1 MTRAGLRLRARARLL
16 RLRTRRR
23 EWRVS
28 EVAWGLLLAVV
39 VGLASGIGAVIFKWM
54 IAWIHRGFFDGGGAT
69 LGFLGRYYV
78 ILLPAL
84 GGLLVGL
91 LIHYL
96 SREAKAYGVPLVM
109 IAVNARSGRMNPLW
123 AAVQTLA
130 SAICIGSGGS
140 VGLHGPVV
148 HIGAGIGSSLGQLF
162 RLPGD
167 WTKLLV
173 ACGAAGG
180 IAATF
185 NAPIAGMFFALEL
198 VLRRF
203 SARNLI
209 LVGVSSV
216 GASFVAR
223 EFFGDSPIFSHIP
236 EYTWASGWEILFYIV
251 LGIVAAL
258 VAVGFVR
265 LLYKCESIFSN
276 WRFPGYLKPAIGG
289 LAVGVI
295 GLFFPY
301 VFGVGYEGTEFAI
314 LGGFSAATLLAMCLL
329 KVLATSITL
338 GSGGR
343 GGTFA
348 PSLFIGAM
356 LGSAFGMGVN
366 AMFPTVAPE
375 AGAYGLVGMGAVFA
389 AASYAPV
396 TAILIL
402 FEVTRDYLIILPLI
416 AAVVTSTF
424 IARRIS
430 RDSIYTTKVRQRGF
444 EILEG
449 QLDPLRN
456 VRVGSIMTR
465 DFPAVAPDMPVN
477 ELLREIERTGHH
489 GFPVLDEDG
498 KLFGVVTL
506 SDVEEALNSGSGDLK
521 VSDIATRNPVTAYPE
536 ESVGSVLR
544 RFATMDVGRIP
555 VVSRDDPTRLLG
567 CLRRHDIVRSYSKAV
582 ATRRED
588 DL

>member
-1 MTRAGLRLRARARLL
+1 MATGLA
-16 RLRTRRR
+16 
-23 EWRVS
+23 
-28 EVAWGLLLAVV
+28 LAVV
-39 VGLASGIGAVIFKWM
+39 VGLASGMGAVIFKWM
-54 IAWIHRGFFDGGGAT
+54 IAWLQRGFFDGGGVA
-69 LGFLGRYYV
+69 LGALGRYYV
-78 ILLPAL
+78 VLLPAA

-91 LIHYL
+91 LIHFFA
-96 SREAKAYGVPLVM
+96 REAKAYGVPQVM
-109 IAVNARSGRMNPLW
+109 IAVNARGGRMKAGW

-148 HIGAGIGSSLGQLF
+148 HIGAGIGSSLAQWF
-162 RLPGD
+162 RLPED

-185 NAPIAGMFFALEL
+185 NAPVAGIFFALEL

-209 LVGVSSV
+209 LVGLSSV

-223 EFFGDSPIFSHIP
+223 QFFGDSPIFSRIP
-236 EYTWASGWEILFYIV
+236 EYTWTSGWEIPFYLL
-251 LGIVAAL
+251 LGVMAAF

-265 LLYKCESIFSN
+265 LLYKCEDLFSR

-289 LAVGVI
+289 LGVGAL
-295 GLFFPY
+295 GLYSPFL
-301 VFGVGYEGTEFAI
+301 FGVGYEGTELAI
-314 LGGFSAATLLAMCLL
+314 LGGFGAGTLVTLCLL
-329 KVLATSITL
+329 KVVATSITL

-348 PSLFIGAM
+348 PSLFIGGM
-356 LGSAFGMGVN
+356 LGTAFGLGVN
-366 AMFPTVAPE
+366 AALPTIAPQP
-375 AGAYGLVGMGAVFA
+375 GAYGLVGMAAVFA
-389 AASYAPV
+389 AASYAPI

-402 FEVTRDYLIILPLI
+402 FEVTRDYLIILPVI
-416 AAVVTSTF
+416 AAVVISTF

-430 RDSIYTTKVRQRGF
+430 RESIYTTKVRQSGF

-449 QLDPLRN
+449 QLDPLRD
-456 VRVGSIMTR
+456 VTVGGTMTR
-465 DFPAVAPDMPVN
+465 DFPTVPPDMPVD
-477 ELLREIERTGHH
+477 ELLREMERTGHH
-489 GFPVLDEDG
+489 GFPVLDEEG
-498 KLFGVVTL
+498 RLFGVVTL
-506 SDVEEALNSGSGDLK
+506 SDVEEALQEATDELK
-521 VSDIATRNPVTAYPE
+521 VSDIATRNPVTAYPD
-536 ESVGSVLR
+536 ESVRSVLR

-567 CLRRHDIVRSYSKAV
+567 CLRRHDIVRAYSKAV
-582 ATRRED
+582 TARRED